1 LRTSLG
7 LHCFPQHTT
16 SSNPKLHYLGVALSQ
31 NHLVCHMTISFS
43 KVTWNGQ
50 GVPWILT
57 QSSAIEQSVNHMN
70 YIGQKKYNEWR
81 TCHTALQQ
89 KKLCNKKM
97 QCIWKTRQIYNKK
110 STSLDQK
117 IRNRDQW
124 HHFNMHN
131 TNGKLAAT
139 SMKSFEASTFLS
151 PFIFTRKKRLGKGV
165 RHIPRVMHAWSI
177 FFFKFSLYLKD
188 HTRVSIS
195 IWDIEHI
202 QLVF

>member
-7 LHCFPQHTT
+7 LHCFPRRTT
-16 SSNPKLHYLGVALSQ
+16 SSNPKLHYLGVASSQ

-57 QSSAIEQSVNHMN
+57 QSSAIEF
-70 YIGQKKYNEWR
+70 GQKKYNEWR

-97 QCIWKTRQIYNKK
+97 QCIWKTRRQIYNKK

-151 PFIFTRKKRLGKGV
+151 PFIFTRKKRQGKGV

-177 FFFKFSLYLKD
+177 YFF
-188 HTRVSIS
+188 
-195 IWDIEHI
+195 
-202 QLVF
+202 